1 MFVDGVEVMNFA
13 LNEVAELIE
22 NFLVDNNLSKD
33 DINLYACHQANKRIL
48 TSLADKLKVPRDIVP
63 FVAAETGNTSSSSI
77 PFVLNACAEN
87 DRLDKILC
95 CGFGVGLAIG
105 LALIDCSNTK
115 FCGVTE
121 IE

>member
-1 MFVDGVEVMNFA
+1 MFVDGVEIMNFA

-22 NFLVDNNLSKD
+22 KFLSDNGLSKD

-48 TSLADKLKVPRDIVP
+48 SALADKLNVPREMIP
-63 FVAAETGNTSSSSI
+63 FVAGETGNTSSSSI
-77 PFVLNACAEN
+77 PFVLTNFADN
-87 DRLDKILC
+87 RPDKILC

-105 LALIDCSNTK
+105 VALIDCSNTK
-115 FCGVTE
+115 FYGVTE